1 MSVVQEIVAEIN
13 KIYDAMIKVKA
24 AIESK
29 GVTSEGKLLKFADEI
44 AKIQVSSGNSEAE
57 EVVEYLKSKN
67 YPGFSTTPY
76 REGWKNNFYVFN
88 IPTGNSLSEYD
99 KKTGKFKI
107 KSGYEKYLWDG
118 KVIINYTNED
128 KTTGT
133 VELTETHLESA
144 SLMSVSK
151 YEVEYVNE
159 YGRSVGKSEVTV
171 IRDVIAH
178 LYKDIA
184 PYNNA
189 LEGISSCQFKKN
201 ASGKYYLD
209 VVLEKTDMIEKIKLT
224 CDNYLNKLLYA
235 SNDFMNDI
243 KEEFKDGFDIYY
255 TYKDGSNYVDKAEF
269 NNIGSY
275 FRSFFSSI
283 RLHLNFDIKATTEV
297 EVLYNNSMTIEIIT
311 DENNKVTLDGDYN
324 KVVTI
329 NTDKT
334 MTTKDYI

>member
-13 KIYDAMIKVKA
+13 KIYDAMLKVKA

-44 AKIQVSSGNSEAE
+44 AKIQVSGGNSEAE

-76 REGWKNNFYVFN
+76 REGWKNNFYGFS
-88 IPTGNSLSEYD
+88 ILSGEILSEYD

-107 KSGYEKYLWDG
+107 KNGYERYLWGG

-128 KTTGT
+128 ETTGT
-133 VELTETHLESA
+133 VELTETHLESE

-159 YGRSVGKSEVTV
+159 YGRSVGKSEVMV
-171 IRDVIAH
+171 IRDVIVY
-178 LYKDIA
+178 LYKNIA

-189 LEGISSCQFKKN
+189 LEGISSCQFKKSV
-201 ASGKYYLD
+201 SGKYYLD

-224 CDNYLNKLLYA
+224 CDNYLNRLLYA
-235 SNDFMNDI
+235 PNDLIKDI
-243 KEEFKDGFDIYY
+243 KEEFKDGFDINY

-269 NNIGSY
+269 SNIGSY
-275 FRSFFSSI
+275 FRNFFSSM
-283 RLHLNFDIKATTEV
+283 RLHINFDIKATTEV
-297 EVLYNNSMTIEIIT
+297 EVLYNNTMTIEIIT
-311 DENNKVTLDGDYN
+311 DENNKITIDGDYN

-334 MTTKDYI
+334 MTIKSYI